1 MSAAGQG
8 KAPVRGAGKGSD
20 RSVSSGRRAARV
32 DVSDK
37 LLVALLE
44 GVEIMAGRKDAARVH
59 LAPGSVDVR
68 AIRARLG
75 LSQPE
80 FASRFGFAL
89 ATVRDWEQGRR
100 QPEQAA
106 RTLLL
111 VIDRTPAAVTE
122 ALAAA
127 RGG

>member
-1 MSAAGQG
+1 MSATSQR

-20 RSVSSGRRAARV
+20 QGVSSGRGAARV

-37 LLVALLE
+37 LVEALLE

-68 AIRARLG
+68 AIRDRLG

>member
-1 MSAAGQG
+1 MSATGQS
-8 KAPVRGAGKGSD
+8 KAPARGASVGSN
-20 RSVSSGRRAARV
+20 RKVSSGRRAKRV

-37 LLVALLE
+37 LLEALLE

-68 AIRARLG
+68 AIRDRLG

-80 FASRFGFAL
+80 FASRFGLAL

-122 ALAAA
+122 ALAAVQG
-127 RGG
+127 R